1 MYPAI
6 EGCKWHISGNT
17 PDVDIRCDWNDWPR
31 QLPGSHA
38 QSHSGDLHRSLA
50 KFTAAGLEY
59 LTEVIEVPN
68 DDLRWITLNRDNA
81 FVDVDTPMMMDW
93 MTNVS
98 WIPGRDL
105 HWNAKQMTALEM
117 PKTKRQ
123 KRALRNALHGH
134 GHRIFVEHADMV

>member
-1 MYPAI
+1 M
-6 EGCKWHISGNT
+6 
-17 PDVDIRCDWNDWPR
+17 
-31 QLPGSHA
+31 
-38 QSHSGDLHRSLA
+38 
-50 KFTAAGLEY
+50 
-59 LTEVIEVPN
+59 
-68 DDLRWITLNRDNA
+68 NRDNA